1 MMEDMNNSK
10 IWEET
15 FVKKEWGKYPS
26 IPLVKFIASNF
37 YEVADRSHIRIL
49 EIGCG
54 TGANIWFMAKE
65 GFQVYGIDFSQ
76 TALNRLKTRLKNEDL
91 EGQLGGLL
99 VGDYL
104 DKLNE
109 FPNEYFDAI
118 VDVESLYCN
127 SFTKSQSI
135 ISNCF
140 MKLRQG
146 GLLFSQTF
154 AENSYGFDSE
164 NVDYHEVIPAVGPS
178 TNTGRCRFTTEEDI
192 NLLYVTDSSRV
203 ISIEKQELHMYQ
215 SGTISEWII
224 VSEKVTKKESKPG
237 EFVTLK

>member
-118 VDVESLYCN
+118 IDIESLYCN
-127 SFTKSQSI
+127 SFEVSQRIMELCVS
-135 ISNCF
+135 
-140 MKLRQG
+140 KLKKG
-146 GLLFSQTF
+146 GLMFSQTF
-154 AENSYGFDSE
+154 NEKTWGFDLNEVS
-164 NVDYHEVIPAVGPS
+164 YHFVRPNEGPLKNS
-178 TNTGRCRFTTEEDI
+178 GLARYTTREDI
-192 NLLYVTDSSRV
+192 NTLYKFDNSEIRN
-203 ISIEKQELHMYQ
+203 IELQELHLMNGK
-215 SGTISEWII
+215 SIGEWLITIA
-224 VSEKVTKKESKPG
+224 KN
-237 EFVTLK
+237 

>member
-76 TALNRLKTRLKNEDL
+76 SS
-91 EGQLGGLL
+91 GG
-99 VGDYL
+99 
-104 DKLNE
+104 
-109 FPNEYFDAI
+109 I
-118 VDVESLYCN
+118 
-127 SFTKSQSI
+127 SF
-135 ISNCF
+135 N
-140 MKLRQG
+140 
-146 GLLFSQTF
+146 
-154 AENSYGFDSE
+154 
-164 NVDYHEVIPAVGPS
+164 
-178 TNTGRCRFTTEEDI
+178 
-192 NLLYVTDSSRV
+192 
-203 ISIEKQELHMYQ
+203 
-215 SGTISEWII
+215 
-224 VSEKVTKKESKPG
+224 
-237 EFVTLK
+237 

>member
-1 MMEDMNNSK
+1 MEISNKPKM
-10 IWEET
+10 WEDI
-15 FVKKEWGKYPS
+15 FVEKEWGKYPPVS
-26 IPLVKFIASNF
+26 LIKFVASNF
-37 YEVADRSHIRIL
+37 YHIANRNNIKIL

-54 TGANIWFMAKE
+54 PGANIWYMARE
-65 GFQVYGIDFSQ
+65 GFRVYGIDFSK
-76 TALNRLKTRLKNEDL
+76 TACSRLEERLKKENLA
-91 EGQLGGLL
+91 GQVGRIL

-104 DKLNE
+104 DKIKE
-109 FPNEYFDAI
+109 FPDNYFDAI

-140 MKLRQG
+140 KKLREG

-164 NVDYHEVIPAVGPS
+164 SVDYHEVIPTVGPS
-178 TNTGRCRFTTEEDI
+178 SNTGRCRFTTEEDI

-224 VSEKVTKKESKPG
+224 VSEKVTKKESKPS
-237 EFVTLK
+237 EFGTLK